1 MPSSES
7 GEPRSAAWPRRRF
20 LGAIA
25 AAGAGVLAGP
35 LAPEAA
41 PIVDPGPDP
50 TDPPP
55 AAAAGSTEIEPDL
68 PIRGS
73 PRLLSTGLP
82 PHGLIDPWLA
92 DQARLIHF
100 QLAGRDRDRLLL
112 GLP

>member
-20 LGAIA
+20 LSAIA

-35 LAPEAA
+35 AAA
-41 PIVDPGPDP
+41 PMVERGPDP

-55 AAAAGSTEIEPDL
+55 AAAAAATPIEPDL

-82 PHGLIDPWLA
+82 PRGLIDPWSA